1 MSLKNIKLS
10 VFREFLAAKRLKHI
24 RTKGGHEIWSRH
36 DLTRPVVIQTHENP
50 VPEHIIKNNLR
61 TIKSNRDEL
70 LNWLNPTKDNATS
83 VSFVSAFTSSGNSH
97 LN

>member
-10 VFREFLAAKRLKHI
+10 VFREYLLFKGLTHI
-24 RTKGGHEIWSRH
+24 RTKGGHEIWSRK

-61 TIKSNRDEL
+61 TIKSSRIEFEE
-70 LNWLNPTKDNATS
+70 WLSPTTKKDSLPLPDADS
-83 VSFVSAFTSSGNSH
+83 KDVEQ
-97 LN
+97 

>member
-10 VFREFLAAKRLKHI
+10 TFRDYLLHKGLKHT
-24 RTKGGHEIWSRH
+24 RTKGGHEIWSRS

-61 TIKSNRDEL
+61 TIKSDRKEFEE
-70 LNWLNPTKDNATS
+70 WLNPTKNKEVIAAIEQPIIENKDLHN
-83 VSFVSAFTSSGNSH
+83 
-97 LN
+97 